1 MVPGRVS
8 EAAAGDPNEEQP
20 GSAPSRGADALTHF
34 NFQHKAFAAP
44 GARFAIDRNSREP
57 AYYVTLGELP
67 GSVEIAALKSVATQI
82 REIRLR
88 RDALY
93 MLLLDWKE
101 TIADFEAWAPVR
113 TPRTDKAVNALYR
126 FLAPRFTSGKS
137 LFNKRR

>member
-1 MVPGRVS
+1 
-8 EAAAGDPNEEQP
+8 
-20 GSAPSRGADALTHF
+20 
-34 NFQHKAFAAP
+34 
-44 GARFAIDRNSREP
+44 
-57 AYYVTLGELP
+57 
-67 GSVEIAALKSVATQI
+67 
-82 REIRLR
+82 
-88 RDALY
+88 